1 MNGALGVRWDDLPLL
16 RDRAV
21 SLLLSGPARATVLA
35 ERIFGI
41 RHGPPRLAASLV
53 REVLGADP
61 RFQSHRDRWL
71 LTEQPPAYGELSL
84 SDVDFVVV
92 DVESTGGSPARG
104 DRVTEV
110 AAMRMRDGELVDSFE
125 SLVNPERPIPP
136 SVTALTNIT
145 EEMVADAPKFRELL
159 EPLKRT
165 LRGAVFVAHN
175 VGFDWR
181 FLDSEFRRCGG
192 GRLEGERLCTL
203 RLARRLHP
211 ELRRRSLAVLANH
224 YAIPVESHH
233 RAGDDARA
241 TAELLGRF
249 FDRLG
254 DEGIDDWAGLQR
266 FLKPARR
273 RKRAKRRRKPDGK
286 GPDGA
291 GP

>member
-21 SLLLSGPARATVLA
+21 SLLLSGPAHTPALA

-61 RFQSHRDRWL
+61 RFQIHRDRWVL
-71 LTEQPPAYGELSL
+71 AEEPPSYGELSL
-84 SDVDFVVV
+84 RDLEFVVV

-110 AAMRMRDGELVDSFE
+110 AAVRIRNGELVDCFE

-145 EEMVADAPKFRELL
+145 EEMVADAPRFRDLL
-159 EPLKRT
+159 EPLKQT

-211 ELRRRSLAVLANH
+211 ELRRRSLAVLTNH

-241 TAELLGRF
+241 TAELFGRF
-249 FDRLG
+249 LERLG
-254 DEGIDDWAGLQR
+254 DEGVDDWAGLQR
-266 FLKPARR
+266 FLQPPRR
-273 RKRAKRRRKPDGK
+273 RKRSGRRKKRNGK
-286 GPDGA
+286 GPGGA
-291 GP
+291 AS

>member
-21 SLLLSGPARATVLA
+21 SLLLSGPARTHALA
-35 ERIFGI
+35 ERIFSI
-41 RHGPPRLAASLV
+41 RHGPPRLTAPLV

-61 RFQSHRDRWL
+61 RFQVRRDRWV
-71 LTEQPPAYGELSL
+71 LTEEPATYGDIPL

-92 DVESTGGSPARG
+92 DVESTGGSPRRG

-110 AAMRMRDGELVDSFE
+110 AAVRMRNGEIVECFE

-136 SVTALTNIT
+136 SVSALTNIT

-159 EPLKRT
+159 DPLKGA

-181 FLDSEFRRCGG
+181 FLDAEFRRSGG

-211 ELRRRSLAVLANH
+211 ELRRRSLAVLTDY

-233 RAGDDARA
+233 RAGADARA
-241 TAELLGRF
+241 TAELFTRF
-249 FDRLG
+249 LSRLG
-254 DEGIDDWAGLQR
+254 DEGVEDWTGLQR
-266 FLKPARR
+266 YLKPARR
-273 RKRAKRRRKPDGK
+273 RKKAKRRKKRNGDG
-286 GPDGA
+286 GTQ
-291 GP
+291 